1 MATLHLENLY
11 QDDVV
16 QIELDKGN
24 AMLQFTF
31 LQQPT
36 LEQFRNRYQLA
47 FDRAGLKGIKLW
59 LTDAQNIKV
68 MQPENQTW
76 LKQNMATLFDTNQLQ
91 KFAIVMA
98 PECFV
103 MTNPNKV
110 YEKPATETNAPVS
123 GKIKVHFAK
132 DAALDWLL
140 NE

>member
-1 MATLHLENLY
+1 MATLQLENLY

-16 QIELDKGN
+16 QIDLDKGN

-36 LEQFRNRYQLA
+36 LDQFRNRYQLA
-47 FDRAGLKGIKLW
+47 FDRAGLKGVKLW
-59 LTDAQNIKV
+59 LTDAQKIKV

-76 LKQNMATLFDTNQLQ
+76 LKQNMAPLFASNQLQ

-103 MTNPNKV
+103 MTNPHKV
-110 YEKPATETNAPVS
+110 YEKPAEGKDAPVT

-140 NE
+140 ND